1 MRGGEGRRGEE
12 RGGEGR
18 GGEGSGGEESEG
30 EWWGGRRHMYIELAK
45 PYTYMTNES
54 TFYHAT
60 YISMHSF
67 LRTLTISYVYVRT
80 TCVAVWVGINISNYG
95 QTECQHIGVCG
106 EDED

>member
-1 MRGGEGRRGEE
+1 MKGSDGEGGDTCTLYLQ
-12 RGGEGR
+12 
-18 GGEGSGGEESEG
+18 S
-30 EWWGGRRHMYIELAK
+30 H
-45 PYTYMTNES
+45 MTNES

-60 YISMHSF
+60 YISMHSY
-67 LRTLTISYVYVRT
+67 LRTLTISYVYVCT